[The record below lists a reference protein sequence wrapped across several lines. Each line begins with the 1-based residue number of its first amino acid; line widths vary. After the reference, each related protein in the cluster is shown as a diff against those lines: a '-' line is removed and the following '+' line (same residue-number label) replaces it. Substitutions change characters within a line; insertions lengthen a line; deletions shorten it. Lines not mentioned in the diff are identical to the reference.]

1 MATQR
6 QLFVN
11 ISRALLT
18 FAAALSLTRVF
29 AGGSWFGAIAVAA
42 LAPPL
47 LFALVQMRRW
57 NPAIAFVLCAVFGLW
72 LAVAVDD
79 PSDLAAGVPTGTAL
93 SVLRTDLANAP
104 HVLRS
109 ATVPVTPTG
118 AALLLAVLAT
128 FVCALTTEVVARR
141 LDAPIGAIG
150 PSVALFVAIAA
161 LGSGRW
167 AATTAVYGLVVIA
180 YLVSLQEVE
189 VAARRTWFQ
198 SGRARRSQA
207 VTGGVVA
214 GALIVALAIAVG
226 PAFPGAKSAAWINYR
241 KLGSGKGSSELEA
254 RSPFLSIGDKLNNDP
269 AEKILSVE
277 TSNHKA
283 YRWRTI
289 ALDSIDTKGSYDW
302 VLSAKRGS
310 ASQLPKATHAP
321 GTEDV
326 TQSFHV
332 YVTAEKYWLPAVY
345 APTKVIGLSGVE
357 TLPSSS
363 TIFLPSGTVAGVDYQ
378 VESEVQKP
386 TDAEL
391 DSVQMSDLAPMSSDT
406 ALPRNLISDRVALLA
421 HQLTDGAAKPY
432 DKALA
437 LQSFFQSDAFTYD
450 PTVNYS
456 SSPDALAAFVLQE
469 RRGFCE
475 QFAAAFAEMARYIGL
490 PTRIAVGY
498 QTGTPQGQGTGS
510 WIVHGADAHAW
521 PEVWLGSTIG
531 WYAFEPTKGKNDPST
546 GQGARATT
554 PETTPAG
561 TTPTTSANSTPTTAP
576 KSAANTPP
584 SVPNSI
590 NVAPPAAT
598 KHAQH
603 SWLSVLTLLLVL
615 VGLAL
620 LGAVIGV
627 GWLVFRSVERT
638 RRRRHERDNRKR
650 VLGAWAEALELLGAA
665 GVEPRPSATSI
676 EFALRHAPA
685 HGAGD
690 AGPPL
695 MDLARL
701 HTAAMFAA
709 EPPSDDDA
717 DEAWECVDRI
727 DGALRESVGRTTL
740 WRTRLRPRT
749 DRAERE
755 REPTDDE
762 TSDDTL
768 VSAEP

>member
-1 MATQR
+1 MAAQR

-29 AGGSWFGAIAVAA
+29 AGGSWIGAIAVAA
-42 LAPPL
+42 LAPAL
-47 LFALVQMRRW
+47 LFALVQWRRW
-57 NPAIAFVLCAVFGLW
+57 NPAMAFVLCAVFGLW
-72 LAVAVDD
+72 LALAVDD
-79 PSDLAAGVPTGTAL
+79 PSDLAAGLPTGTAL
-93 SVLRTDLANAP
+93 SVFRTDLGNAP

-109 ATVPVTPTG
+109 ATVPVVPAG
-118 AALLLAVLAT
+118 AALLLAVVAT
-128 FVCALTTEVVARR
+128 YVCAMTTEIVARR
-141 LDAPIGAIG
+141 LDAPIGAMG
-150 PSVALFVAIAA
+150 PSVALFVAVAA

-167 AATTAVYGLVVIA
+167 APTTAVYGLVAIA

-198 SGRARRSQA
+198 TGRARRSQA
-207 VTGGVVA
+207 VTGGIIA
-214 GALIVALAIAVG
+214 GALIVAFAIAIG

-269 AEKILSVE
+269 TEKILSVE

-302 VLSAKRGS
+302 ILSAKRGS

-345 APTKVIGLSGVE
+345 APTKVVGLSGVE
-357 TLPSSS
+357 TLPSSA
-363 TIFLPSGTVAGVDYQ
+363 TIFLPGGAVAGVDYQ
-378 VESEVQKP
+378 VQSEVQTP
-386 TDAEL
+386 TTAEL
-391 DSVQMSDLAPMSSDT
+391 ESVQMADLAPMSSDT
-406 ALPRNLISDRVALLA
+406 QLPRGLVSDKVAELT
-421 HQLTDGAAKPY
+421 HQLTDGTAKPY

-437 LQSFFQSDAFTYD
+437 LQSFFQSNAFVYD
-450 PTVNYS
+450 TTVNYS

-475 QFAAAFAEMARYIGL
+475 QFAAAFAEMARYVGL

-498 QTGTPQGQGTGS
+498 QTGTPQGTGS
-510 WIVHGADAHAW
+510 WVVHGADAHAW
-521 PEVWLGSTIG
+521 PEVWLGSKIG
-531 WYAFEPTKGKNDPST
+531 WYAFEPTKGKNDPAT
-546 GQGARATT
+546 GQGAAATT
-554 PETTPAG
+554 PATTPSATTPNSAG
-561 TTPTTSANSTPTTAP
+561 SATPTTVPQSAP
-576 KSAANTPP
+576 NTPQ

-590 NVAPPAAT
+590 NVPPPPAS
-598 KHAQH
+598 KHAH
-603 SWLSVLTLLLVL
+603 SGLTSALTVLLVL
-615 VGLAL
+615 IGLAL
-620 LGAVIGV
+620 LGALIFV

-638 RRRRHERDNRKR
+638 RRRRHAQDNRKR
-650 VLGAWAEALELLGAA
+650 VLGAWTEAIELLGAA

-695 MDLARL
+695 MELARL

-717 DEAWECVDRI
+717 NAAWELVDQI
-727 DGALRESVGRTTL
+727 GAALRESVGRTAM
-740 WRTRLRPRT
+740 WRTRLRPRPWE
-749 DRAERE
+749 RAERE
-755 REPTDDE
+755 REPADDADIP
-762 TSDDTL
+762 DDNL